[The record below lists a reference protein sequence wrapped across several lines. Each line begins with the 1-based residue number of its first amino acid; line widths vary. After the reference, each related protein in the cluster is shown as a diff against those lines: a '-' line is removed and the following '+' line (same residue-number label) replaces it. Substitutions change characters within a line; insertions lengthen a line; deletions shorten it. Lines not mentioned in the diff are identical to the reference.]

1 MTNENNQCVRNAEK
15 VRFTRAI
22 SKLSELVESTASAL
36 WVVIIIYI
44 LLTWA
49 IFPIVSIRAI
59 NWLYCPLRYM
69 SPISI
74 VFCLFASCWEFV
86 FCDAYHKHNV
96 WRVIDIVAAHYINRT
111 IINTTTRKSPAS
123 PWPLSFSIAA
133 WQKPVCRWPDISFV
147 YQTAV
152 LEPEP
157 QASQTNNLW
166 RIFLQRCKKTQKAF
180 SRDKK
185 KKVFFFRS
193 ARTSQSTFDVR
204 TATKILQTLSSR
216 NLSQSPLSAL
226 WC

>member
-1 MTNENNQCVRNAEK
+1 M
-15 VRFTRAI
+15 
-22 SKLSELVESTASAL
+22 
-36 WVVIIIYI
+36 
-44 LLTWA
+44 
-49 IFPIVSIRAI
+49 SIRAI
-59 NWLYCPLRYM
+59 NWYLIVLS
-69 SPISI
+69 SPIHVTNQYCI
-74 VFCLFASCWEFV
+74 LFICIMLGICFV

-180 SRDKK
+180 SRGKK
-185 KKVFFFRS
+185 KKVFIFRS
-193 ARTSQSTFDVR
+193 AKTSQSTFDVR
-204 TATKILQTLSSR
+204 TATKIL
-216 NLSQSPLSAL
+216 
-226 WC
+226 

>member
-1 MTNENNQCVRNAEK
+1 MTNENNQCVRVAEK
-15 VRFTRAI
+15 IRFTRAI

-59 NWLYCPLRYM
+59 NWYLIVLS
-69 SPISI
+69 SPIHVTNQYCI
-74 VFCLFASCWEFV
+74 LFICIMLGICFV

-152 LEPEP
+152 LEPESSATSLANK
-157 QASQTNNLW
+157 QIVKDLST
-166 RIFLQRCKKTQKAF
+166 KMQKDTKSVQ
-180 SRDKK
+180 SRW
-185 KKVFFFRS
+185 FFFFLGPRG
-193 ARTSQSTFDVR
+193 
-204 TATKILQTLSSR
+204 
-216 NLSQSPLSAL
+216 PLRVPSMSEPQQKFFRL
-226 WC
+226 

>member
-1 MTNENNQCVRNAEK
+1 MNVR
-15 VRFTRAI
+15 
-22 SKLSELVESTASAL
+22 SK
-36 WVVIIIYI
+36 WVGEPDYIIYI

-49 IFPIVSIRAI
+49 IFDAHLSNCVNSCDKLIIDCIVLSDTCHQSV
-59 NWLYCPLRYM
+59 LYSVYLHHVGNLFCFLRC
-69 SPISI
+69 ISQAQC
-74 VFCLFASCWEFV
+74 VASHWYCG
-86 FCDAYHKHNV
+86 
-96 WRVIDIVAAHYINRT
+96 AAHYINTT

-180 SRDKK
+180 SRGKK
-185 KKVFFFRS
+185 KKVFIFRS

-204 TATKILQTLSSR
+204 TATK
-216 NLSQSPLSAL
+216 NL
-226 WC
+226 